1 MRKKIIFIHFNRFLN
16 EFDWERYEFN
26 KLSKKF
32 DIKVHVLINL
42 VHPYIKNNIYDNSKF
57 SKKFDDIDKW
67 KKEINSL
74 DKNSFF
80 IFQSFPYNFTALK
93 LYYFIKLKGFKTSII
108 LINNLPKFKDKG
120 LGYKLNFLDLI
131 TRKIKS
137 VIFRPHQ
144 ALGQIKK
151 KIISFLFF
159 IKPKTFEPDIYFQG
173 GAEKKKNKF
182 SKNIAINSWDYS
194 NFLRKKNKNFKLKKD
209 YILYLSDG
217 ENRYQTDSHLYNA
230 KSTVDKKAYI
240 KLLNDF
246 FYQIEKKYKTKV
258 VIASHP
264 RGNPKLNFDK
274 DFKNRRI
281 FYNKTSE
288 LSARAKLIISTGS
301 TALAYAILCKKPIL
315 FIYSDSQHKKNISF
329 MKFQNFYANI
339 LRRPRLDIDNFKDL
353 SNYIDNK
360 IDKEAYEK
368 YEKKYII
375 RKKFKVNY
383 QIFKYNIEKMF

>member
-151 KIISFLFF
+151 KIISFLFLLN
-159 IKPKTFEPDIYFQG
+159 Q
-173 GAEKKKNKF
+173 
-182 SKNIAINSWDYS
+182 
-194 NFLRKKNKNFKLKKD
+194 
-209 YILYLSDG
+209 
-217 ENRYQTDSHLYNA
+217 
-230 KSTVDKKAYI
+230 
-240 KLLNDF
+240 KLLN
-246 FYQIEKKYKTKV
+246 
-258 VIASHP
+258 
-264 RGNPKLNFDK
+264 
-274 DFKNRRI
+274 
-281 FYNKTSE
+281 
-288 LSARAKLIISTGS
+288 
-301 TALAYAILCKKPIL
+301 
-315 FIYSDSQHKKNISF
+315 
-329 MKFQNFYANI
+329 
-339 LRRPRLDIDNFKDL
+339 
-353 SNYIDNK
+353 
-360 IDKEAYEK
+360 
-368 YEKKYII
+368 
-375 RKKFKVNY
+375 
-383 QIFKYNIEKMF
+383 QIFISKVEQKKKKINFQKI